1 MPWARPYREAPCE
14 GLKPQPAAKEGFMYA
29 RTDHPGPVHTRD
41 LRQDQRRGAAVG
53 ARRLAATAGTWPQ
66 PQRDAASAPPCSA
79 APDLFFAERPEE
91 IRQARA
97 LCLQCPARGPCLD
110 GALQRA
116 EPWGVWG
123 GQLILNGAIIPGKRA
138 RGRPRGASPMRGAST
153 PSPLTKAGSR

>member
-1 MPWARPYREAPCE
+1 
-14 GLKPQPAAKEGFMYA
+14 MYA
-29 RTDHPGPVHTRD
+29 LTDHRGPADTRN
-41 LRQDQRRGAAVG
+41 LRQGQRRGATVG
-53 ARRLAATAGTWPQ
+53 TPGLAATAGTWPR
-66 PQRDAASAPPCSA
+66 PQRDAATAPPCTA

-138 RGRPRGASPMRGAST
+138 RGRPRGASPRRGAST
-153 PSPLTKAGSR
+153 PSPLAKAGSR